1 MKRSIRSPEELGS
14 IIRAVRKHAK
24 VRQDDLAGTANV
36 SKQFAVDAERGK
48 ATMQFGKLLQLLD
61 ELGITLT
68 VDLADDL
75 EPTLKKIEAQRTDT
89 PAEKNP

>member
-1 MKRSIRSPEELGS
+1 MKLSIRSPEELGS
-14 IIRAVRKHAK
+14 IIRAVRKHAR

-68 VDLADDL
+68 VDIADDI
-75 EPTLKKIEAQRTDT
+75 EPTLKKIEARRADGS
-89 PAEKNP
+89 PGKNP